1 MADCDSRSPAAG
13 EVTVYR
19 REATLSE
26 ELRIA
31 EPSGP
36 EYVVKNQ
43 LQPADRAIHGWYRFV
58 LGYPPHLVR
67 EYLRAFD
74 ADPDRDWVFDPFCG
88 TATTPVEARLRGFST
103 LSTDA
108 NPISILATR
117 VKLSWDI
124 DLDEIRSRLDDVLE
138 LGAACLRRVR
148 LTPVPEVDNQLIL
161 FGPQLPKREAH
172 DTRLTADNFDPNA
185 LLPPETAALI
195 PNGFISSK
203 PLIRVLALRFAIQK
217 VVHQHDIRDFMAL
230 ALANTIVT
238 TAGNVGFGPE
248 VYRLPPRDD
257 ADVLGAFAGTVTRM
271 ISDLQAVLAKQS
283 RPFPPAHVFNDDA
296 RTLLSVDGYPPIGIV
311 ITSPPYP
318 NEKDYTR
325 STRLESVLLGL
336 ITTKQELRTLKSSLL
351 RSNTRN
357 VFAGDDDDTCINDIP
372 SVIRVAEE
380 IEKRR
385 LQLGKTSGFE
395 RLYHRVTRL
404 YFGGMYRHLAAL
416 LPKLRPGARC
426 GYVVGDQMSYFRVH
440 IRTAQLLADVAI
452 KAGYEVEGINLWRT
466 RRSTMTG
473 QDLEENVLIL
483 RRPATGGGKCA

>member
-1 MADCDSRSPAAG
+1 M
-13 EVTVYR
+13 
-19 REATLSE
+19 SE
-26 ELRIA
+26 QLRIA
-31 EPSGP
+31 EPSSPG
-36 EYVVKNQ
+36 YVVKNQ
-43 LQPADRAIHGWYRFV
+43 LQPADEAIHGWYRFV

-67 EYLRAFD
+67 EYLKTLN

-124 DLDEIRSRLDDVLE
+124 VLDEVRSRLDDVLD
-138 LGAACLRRVR
+138 LATACLRRVG
-148 LTPVPEVDNQLIL
+148 LTAVPEVDYQLTL
-161 FGPQLPKREAH
+161 FSPQLLNREVQDA
-172 DTRLTADNFDPNA
+172 RLTADDFDPNA

-195 PNGFISSK
+195 PSGFISPK
-203 PLIRVLALRFAIQK
+203 PLMRVLAVRFSIQK
-217 VVHQHDIRDFMAL
+217 VAHQQDIRDFMAL
-230 ALANTIVT
+230 ALANVIVT

-257 ADVLGAFAGTVTRM
+257 VDVLGAFAGTVTRM

-283 RPFPPAHVFNDDA
+283 RPFPPAYVFKDDA
-296 RTLLSVDGYPPIGIV
+296 RTLSSLDGFPPLGIV

-325 STRLESVLLGL
+325 STRLESVLLGF
-336 ITTKQELRTLKSSLL
+336 ITTKQDLRALKSSLL

-357 VFAGDDDDTCINDIP
+357 VFVGDDDDTFIKDIP

-395 RLYHRVTRL
+395 RLYHRVTGL
-404 YFGGMYRHLAAL
+404 YFGGMYRHLLAL
-416 LPKLRPGARC
+416 LPRLRPGARC
-426 GYVVGDQMSYFRVH
+426 AYVVGDQMSYFRVH
-440 IRTAQLLADVAI
+440 IRTAHLLADVAI
-452 KAGYEVEGINLWRT
+452 KAGYEVEGIELWRT
-466 RRSTMTG
+466 RRSTTTG

-483 RRPATGGGKCA
+483 RRPTTVRR